1 MFDQG
6 STGRLVRVFKDQ
18 GEQRLAT
25 IMALLMVRALPY
37 GCRFD
42 AVAYVPATRS
52 AYRTR
57 GYDHARLLAEG
68 IARLCDVPVLAAL
81 DRPKTSDQRAL
92 GRAERI
98 ANLAGRFHA
107 LSHVKLPAHVLLV
120 DDVYT
125 TGATLCSAAD
135 ALLKAGAETV
145 GCCTFTRA

>member
-1 MFDQG
+1 MEQIVTFKYQCMGNDY
-6 STGRLVRVFKDQ
+6 LV
-18 GEQRLAT
+18 
-25 IMALLMVRALPY
+25 
-37 GCRFD
+37 
-42 AVAYVPATRS
+42 
-52 AYRTR
+52 
-57 GYDHARLLAEG
+57 YDPNRNPTVLSPSG